1 MSTGMHRRATDAR
14 MEMVRNFDS
23 LMPSDVVA
31 ATHARVLLDEIEH
44 MGPGFDGSDI
54 AAMIEYA
61 ITAAYKAGRDIER
74 KRIRERV
81 LGGLGL

>member
-1 MSTGMHRRATDAR
+1 MSVGMHKRATDAR
-14 MEMVRNFDS
+14 MEMVRDFDS
-23 LMPSDVVA
+23 LMPASTVA
-31 ATHARVLLDEIEH
+31 ATHARVLLEEIEH
-44 MGPGFDGSDI
+44 MGSGFDGSDI

-61 ITAAYKAGRDIER
+61 ITAAYKAGRDLER